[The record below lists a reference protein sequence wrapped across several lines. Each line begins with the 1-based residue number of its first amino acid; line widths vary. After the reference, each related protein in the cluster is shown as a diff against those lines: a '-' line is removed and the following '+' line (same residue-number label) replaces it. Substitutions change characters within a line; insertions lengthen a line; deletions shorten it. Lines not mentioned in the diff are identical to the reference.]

1 MEPIELPI
9 NVLQAAL
16 MFSSKKDVRFYL
28 QGIALNEGN
37 IVATDGVRVFYMP
50 WEIHGVELIIPNEAI
65 VSFITKWKKLSPAK
79 TRPVFVKLRAPQDG
93 VFGAK
98 QPHTL
103 EAGSIIEVFQPLD
116 AKFPQWKRIIPEM
129 PKESDTRS
137 CDIEFD
143 WEMLH
148 DAAKAAGLLIG
159 STKPQYVR
167 LTHNGAPK
175 TPGHIDFRSK
185 AYPQARALVM
195 PVDMKKLDKV
205 PTNARIP
212 D

>member
-16 MFSSKKDVRFYL
+16 MFSSKQDVRFYL
-28 QGIALNEGN
+28 KGVALNEGN
-37 IVATDGVRVFYMP
+37 IVATDGTRMFYMP
-50 WEIHGVELIIPNEAI
+50 WELHGVELIIPNEAI
-65 VSFITKWKKLSPAK
+65 VSFITKWKKLTPAK
-79 TRPVFVKLRAPQDG
+79 TRPAYVKLRAPQDG
-93 VFGAK
+93 LFGAK

-103 EAGSIIEVFQPLD
+103 EVDSIIEVFQPLD
-116 AKFPQWKRIIPEM
+116 AKFPQWKRIIPKLPEDG
-129 PKESDTRS
+129 ETRS

-143 WEMLH
+143 WAQLA
-148 DAAKAAGLLIG
+148 DAAKASGLLIG

-167 LTHNGAPK
+167 LTHNGDSK
-175 TPGHIDFRSK
+175 TAGHIDFRSK

-205 PTNARIP
+205 ISHA
-212 D
+212 